1 MPLLLVDK
9 SSILIRDLRDM
20 KAARTISGKV

>member
-20 KAARTISGKV
+20 KAARTISGEV